1 MSETKSKL
9 SEILSFFENDCSKD
23 FLVWI
28 ATQGDSVHLVPVCF
42 VMKMD
47 DKLVIAYNFVKK
59 TVENIKKNPEVA
71 VGVAKRL
78 DGFDGYL
85 IKGRAEIHDSGKYY
99 EVIRDFVL
107 KASGGKRTPKAAIVI
122 YPEKVYS
129 LKPGEG
135 KKRII

>member
-1 MSETKSKL
+1 MPRL
-9 SEILSFFENDCSKD
+9 GEILKFFENNCKKD

-28 ATQGDSVHLVPVCF
+28 ATYAEDVHLAPVCF
-42 VMKMD
+42 VLSKE

-59 TVENIKKNPEVA
+59 TVENIKKNPKVA

-78 DGFDGYL
+78 EEGFDGYL
-85 IKGRAEIHDSGKYY
+85 VKGRAEIHEEGEFFEEIK
-99 EVIRDFVL
+99 EFVERE
-107 KASGGKRTPKAAIVI
+107 SGGRRSPKAAIVV